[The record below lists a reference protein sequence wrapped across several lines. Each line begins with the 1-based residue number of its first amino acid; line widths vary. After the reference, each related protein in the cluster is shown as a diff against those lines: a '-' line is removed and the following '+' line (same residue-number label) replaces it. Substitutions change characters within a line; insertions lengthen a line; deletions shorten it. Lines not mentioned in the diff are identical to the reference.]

1 MIEFLKPLPFILIGF
16 GLGVLVMYL
25 SLRSS
30 FKLVDEM
37 LERLKEMIKRNESLL
52 NSETKD

>member
-1 MIEFLKPLPFILIGF
+1 MNEFLKPLPFILIGF

-37 LERLKEMIKRNESLL
+37 LEQLKEMIKRNESLL
-52 NSETKD
+52 NNETKD